1 MYQPIVLRGTTNLVA
16 RDSLLFAFCGRC
28 EHAVTWTPL
37 GGGRFKAF
45 HCGIVYEAE
54 PIDIDVST
62 FAVSGRAVTEH
73 GNVVSIF
80 KKRPEK
86 MVFA

>member
-1 MYQPIVLRGTTNLVA
+1 MYQPTVLRDATNIVT
-16 RDSLLFAFCGRC
+16 RDSLLFAFCGNC
-28 EHAVTWTPL
+28 EHAITWTPL
-37 GGGRFKAF
+37 GGGRFKSF

-54 PIDIDVST
+54 PIDIDISM
-62 FAVSGRAVTEH
+62 FAVSSQAVTEQ